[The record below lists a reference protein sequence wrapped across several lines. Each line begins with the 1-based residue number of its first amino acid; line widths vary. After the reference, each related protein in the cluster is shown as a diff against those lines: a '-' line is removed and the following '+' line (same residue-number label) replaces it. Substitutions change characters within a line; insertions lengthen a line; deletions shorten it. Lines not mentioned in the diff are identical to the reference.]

1 MSDTFPRG
9 PGVAQGPGAG
19 VMIQKDV
26 HGAIVDNE
34 PETDGPSDFPRPQ
47 PTDEGGSNVAGW
59 MKTSDYDD
67 GYYGG
72 DSGRWR
78 QV

>member
-9 PGVAQGPGAG
+9 PGVAQGGGAG
-19 VMIQKDV
+19 RMVMKDV
-26 HGAIVDNE
+26 HSALVDNE

-47 PTDEGGSNVAGW
+47 PTDEGGTNTAGW
-59 MKTSDYDD
+59 TKTPDYDD
-67 GYYGG
+67 GYYGI
-72 DSGRWR
+72 DSGMWK